1 MPRNPTN
8 TLIITHLPGEIIQ
21 DPTPLLKDLAVD
33 NSLLELISLPKFNRI
48 LIICESSQL
57 AIHIRHMLKSSSNW
71 NYLRITYSIRD
82 NQMSITSNPHYLIQQ
97 DSKQYLELP
106 LELGSRRF
114 LISPPLSPP
123 AEWDHWD
130 KVEEG
135 PSNKTFPTDELTN
148 LLWERLG
155 GFDSSQVRKY
165 QDYSDNESL
174 SSEDNDYTHHA
185 KDNLVVD
192 LNMKPEVLFEDIDN
206 GVPAIVLDTVNN
218 RGPHTLSAKL
228 RPPKTSLPP
237 LN

>member
-1 MPRNPTN
+1 
-8 TLIITHLPGEIIQ
+8 
-21 DPTPLLKDLAVD
+21 
-33 NSLLELISLPKFNRI
+33 
-48 LIICESSQL
+48 
-57 AIHIRHMLKSSSNW
+57 
-71 NYLRITYSIRD
+71 
-82 NQMSITSNPHYLIQQ
+82 MSITSNPHYLIQQ

-135 PSNKTFPTDELTN
+135 PSDKTFPTDELTN
-148 LLWERLG
+148 LLWERL
-155 GFDSSQVRKY
+155 
-165 QDYSDNESL
+165 
-174 SSEDNDYTHHA
+174 EDNDYTHHS